1 MTAARRLDG
10 YTLSDWESLD
20 PQEGHRVELVD
31 GRFVVDAAPA
41 WKHQRI
47 ADRLCRLLDDAVF
60 PDGME
65 AATAVGVRVR
75 EGLGYVPDVVVST
88 ERVETTTV
96 GADTVALVVE
106 VVSPS
111 TKKTDRLEKPAAY
124 AAAAVP
130 AYWRVEINADRLTVY
145 CYRLDG
151 QTYVEDT
158 VLQNG
163 ESATVQVTGT
173 ASVTF
178 DPADLNNVR
187 KR

>member
-1 MTAARRLDG
+1 MTTARRLDN
-10 YTLSDWESLD
+10 YTLADWESLD

-31 GRFVVDAAPA
+31 GRFVVNAAPA
-41 WKHQRI
+41 WKHQRV

-60 PDGME
+60 ADGME

-75 EGLGYVPDVVVST
+75 DGLGYVPDIVVST
-88 ERVETTTV
+88 ERVETATV
-96 GADTVALVVE
+96 SADTIALAVE

-124 AAAAVP
+124 AGAGVP
-130 AYWRVEINADRLTVY
+130 RYWRIEINDAHVTVY

-151 QTYVEDT
+151 QTYVEDVVLDTGATGT
-158 VLQNG
+158 V
-163 ESATVQVTGT
+163 AVTGT
-173 ASVTF
+173 ASITF
-178 DPADLNNVR
+178 DPADLNGVR